1 LLDTHHDRRW
11 QRFPRSLKGGV
22 PDSPRFHIATIV
34 FLDFHS
40 LVFCMLDV
48 RFFCS
53 FFYLTTHSFIDYVI
67 HSFSSQQLPYFLIIA
82 ASILLLISIIG
93 TGYNEGYGI
102 AVAVVAGVIALLA
115 LVASYKVE
123 AKFATV
129 SIYIAYLL
137 LIWNGVAAVILTF
150 NGPFIATTN
159 GYFASWALVVFA
171 TMATGLSYGT
181 LSEKVKNSGVLTG
194 LVMAS
199 TVLVISLLFIGFGN
213 WRHIY
218 GVIIA
223 ILTIC
228 LCAIFIY
235 LDYIESEAGA
245 LMRSPFLRFFAC
257 LWISVVVLLTM
268 ARGAFQVT
276 GNGYF
281 AAWIGC
287 ILCVYAAIYK

>member
-1 LLDTHHDRRW
+1 
-11 QRFPRSLKGGV
+11 
-22 PDSPRFHIATIV
+22 
-34 FLDFHS
+34 
-40 LVFCMLDV
+40 
-48 RFFCS
+48 
-53 FFYLTTHSFIDYVI
+53 
-67 HSFSSQQLPYFLIIA
+67 
-82 ASILLLISIIG
+82 
-93 TGYNEGYGI
+93 
-102 AVAVVAGVIALLA
+102 
-115 LVASYKVE
+115 
-123 AKFATV
+123 
-129 SIYIAYLL
+129 
-137 LIWNGVAAVILTF
+137 
-150 NGPFIATTN
+150 
-159 GYFASWALVVFA
+159 
-171 TMATGLSYGT
+171 MATGLSYGT

-245 LMRSPFLRFFAC
+245 SMRFPFLRFFAC
-257 LWISVVVLLTM
+257 LWISVVVLRKYMIFFPNKHRIEWMDISLHNKQFFRSHKFIFLFHCFLVTM